1 MNPKILDHAQN
12 PRNWGELEDANGVM
26 INVQDCGDIVM
37 FFIKVENMVL
47 EKVNFLVQGCHNLIA
62 CCSMLTVLTQGRTI
76 WEAMEVT
83 PEQVIHALDD
93 GLPPEE
99 LHAASYACDALYGA
113 IQNYLIAVLGYKVT
127 SNHPPS
133 YCGGGHFI
141 SKHSAASI
149 PWRTSTRNAK
159 KIRQLSRV
167 YQAVNFDSINVIA

>member
-113 IQNYLIAVLGYKVT
+113 IQNYLI
-127 SNHPPS
+127 
-133 YCGGGHFI
+133 
-141 SKHSAASI
+141 
-149 PWRTSTRNAK
+149 RAK
-159 KIRQLSRV
+159 KEGASELHRSMMGDGWRSLYIQAQRGQHSLENI
-167 YQAVNFDSINVIA
+167 YQKRKKN